1 MRRNLAGRQP
11 GGNHCHL
18 NIVAVEEGAAAVTKD
33 AFIAAAK
40 RAGFE
45 WEVELPPAE
54 ASGDAGRRGLLDAV
68 CKFARNLCLCSHGEF
83 LHRKTLCPA
92 GWARGVLRGDAP

>member
-1 MRRNLAGRQP
+1 MTARPPRHRQLSLLSDSASLRRNLAGRQP

-54 ASGDAGRRGLLDAV
+54 ASGDAGRRGLFDAV
-68 CKFARNLCLCSHGEF
+68 CKFARNLCLCSHGVF
-83 LHRKTLCPA
+83 
-92 GWARGVLRGDAP
+92 

>member
-68 CKFARNLCLCSHGEF
+68 RKFARNLC
-83 LHRKTLCPA
+83 
-92 GWARGVLRGDAP
+92 ARTACFDTAR

>member
-11 GGNHCHL
+11 GGNHNHL

-54 ASGDAGRRGLLDAV
+54 ASGDAGRQGLLDAV
-68 CKFARNLCLCSHGEF
+68 RKFARNLYLCQRVLTPQDAVPGRSGE
-83 LHRKTLCPA
+83 
-92 GWARGVLRGDAP
+92 GSSAR

>member
-68 CKFARNLCLCSHGEF
+68 CKFARFWSHGVF
-83 LHRKTLCPA
+83 LHRKTVP
-92 GWARGVLRGDAP
+92 GRSGEGSSAR